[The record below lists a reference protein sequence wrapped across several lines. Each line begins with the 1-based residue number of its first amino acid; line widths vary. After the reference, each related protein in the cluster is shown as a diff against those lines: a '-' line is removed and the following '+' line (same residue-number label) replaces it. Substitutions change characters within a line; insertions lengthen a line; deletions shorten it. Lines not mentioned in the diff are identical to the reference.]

1 METLK
6 AFVNSLIYGT
16 EPEPMTTEDAACTLE
31 QWHLEGS
38 VIIPTGLTPDT
49 FAVLWNEA
57 I

>member
-38 VIIPTGLTPDT
+38 VIIPTGLTPDA